1 MDRMINTKINLRER
15 ELAEAAPGTRERVD
29 ALNRLAWELWTT
41 DPDRSTEY
49 TKESLVLSEK
59 LAYDEGFAFARLN
72 RGIMSWR
79 TDVETALPDLLA
91 AQDWFQR
98 NNHGEGEAHACNFL
112 GILYWGIGE
121 FERGFELSSRAIRLY
136 SENGMEDGEAWA
148 INTMGGFYY
157 DLKNYEKS
165 LEYFKQAL
173 AVFERLENIVGIARS
188 LNGIG
193 NTHFQ
198 MGRCKRALVYQKQSL
213 KITRE
218 IGHEFNESRVLND
231 IGLIYQQFDDF
242 KTAEKYH
249 LDSLK
254 IRKKLEYFVGQA
266 TTLLDLG
273 DLYKKRNICDA
284 AMDAYQQGL
293 QISLRIKAKPKMAR
307 AYKAL
312 ADNYEM
318 TGNYQLALENWK
330 AFHELEEE
338 IFHEDTEKKIRN
350 LRKAYELE
358 SSQKEAEI
366 YRLRNVELKE
376 NNDKLEETI
385 KMLNA
390 TQAQLIQSGRMAA
403 LGNLVA
409 GIVHE
414 INSPVGSIR
423 SGSDVLRRISDKLM
437 ALLQASHV
445 NETLRLESE
454 KSLKILAQTTENNRT
469 ASDRIMK
476 LVQSLKNFVRIDQA
490 AFQKVDIHEGL
501 ENTLNLIGYD
511 IPQSMKIEKNF
522 GEIPTVHIF
531 PDQMNQVFM
540 NLLINAVQA
549 TPQDGKITIET
560 KIKDGHVVICISD
573 TGKGIPPEK
582 LANLFEPGFSN
593 ERERVKMRTGL
604 YSSYQIIQKH
614 NGNIHVES
622 KAGEGTT
629 FTIHIPVDLHQ
640 QLNGKAKA
648 AS

>member
-15 ELAEAAPGTRERVD
+15 ELAEATPGSRERVD

-273 DLYKKRNICDA
+273 DLYKKQNICDA

-614 NGNIHVES
+614 NGNIHVQS

-629 FTIHIPVDLHQ
+629 FTIHIPVDLHK
-640 QLNGKAKA
+640 QLSGVAKA